1 MTRFAGILSCLC
13 WFALF
18 VTFSGG
24 CGPSEPAKPAPV
36 VDPNAPPPPTPE
48 QKAPEKAPEK
58 IAEKTAEK
66 APEKAPAPV
75 PEKPAPK
82 IEVTVKRA
90 SDAPAPKALEEQ
102 KRAEA
107 ALTGEQFVVQVGAFG
122 DPEKVKEVTG
132 KLVAAKVPY
141 YTEQIAVA
149 SGMLTRVRAGPFAN
163 RAAAEKVLEQLKGLG
178 LKPGNIATKS

>member
-1 MTRFAGILSCLC
+1 M
-13 WFALF
+13 
-18 VTFSGG
+18 
-24 CGPSEPAKPAPV
+24 
-36 VDPNAPPPPTPE
+36 
-48 QKAPEKAPEK
+48 PEKA
-58 IAEKTAEK
+58 AEK
-66 APEKAPAPV
+66 APEKTAEKEPEKAPVAV

-82 IEVTVKRA
+82 IEVTVKKA
-90 SDAPAPKALEEQ
+90 TDAPAPKAVVEQ

-132 KLVAAKVPY
+132 KLSAAKVPY

-163 RAAAEKVLEQLKGLG
+163 RGAAEKVLEQLKGLG
-178 LKPGNIATKS
+178 LKPGNIAAKS